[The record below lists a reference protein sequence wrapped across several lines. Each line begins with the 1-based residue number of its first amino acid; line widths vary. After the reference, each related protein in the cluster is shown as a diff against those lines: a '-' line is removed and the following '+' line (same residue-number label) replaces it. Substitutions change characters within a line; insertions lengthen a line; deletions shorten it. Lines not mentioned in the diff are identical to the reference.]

1 MVEVKLYTPSPSVKI
16 DGKEYSVS
24 FSEDGIFIQSDKGV
38 KVTKVSQT
46 SNWLFVK

>member
-1 MVEVKLYTPSPSVKI
+1 MVEVKLHTPEIQLKI
-16 DGKEYSVS
+16 DGKEYTVT
-24 FSEDGIFIQSDKGV
+24 FNEDGIFVQSNQGV